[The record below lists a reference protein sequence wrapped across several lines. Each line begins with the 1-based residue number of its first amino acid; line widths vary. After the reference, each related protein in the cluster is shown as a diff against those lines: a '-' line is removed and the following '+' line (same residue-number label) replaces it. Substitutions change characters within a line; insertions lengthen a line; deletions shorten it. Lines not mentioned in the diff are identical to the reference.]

1 MFRTP
6 YLSVFSPNA
15 GTYGPEKASYLG
27 TFHAVQMTVN
37 MVMRISTIAADF
49 LLYLSHPAKGIHS
62 KSQLEGLFH
71 FYYGWM
77 AFIFF

>member
-1 MFRTP
+1 MERCFVLRTSP
-6 YLSVFSPNA
+6 YSVRMLENTDPKKPRIWA
-15 GTYGPEKASYLG
+15 LK
-27 TFHAVQMTVN
+27 QTVN
-37 MVMRISTIAADF
+37 MIMRISTIAADF
-49 LLYLSHPAKGIHS
+49 LFYLSHQAKGIHS